1 MAGSTAS
8 EVRDTVAEGA
18 WRQRLA
24 NAGAE
29 LGLLLTD
36 ADVDRLLA
44 YLALR
49 RRWNRVYNLTALRD
63 PAQMFSHH
71 LVDCL
76 AVLPALR
83 RHANRRDLR
92 VLDVGSG
99 GGLPGVVLAILQPAW
114 QVTCVD
120 SVAKKVAFIQH
131 VRAELSLA
139 NLHPAHSR
147 VEAMPANAAFDLI
160 TSRAFASLADF
171 VKLTSGSLAV
181 GGLWAA
187 MKGRPSAE
195 ELAALPPYVDMFHVE
210 QLLVPGLDAQR
221 CLIWIRPVRA

>member
-1 MAGSTAS
+1 M
-8 EVRDTVAEGA
+8 AEGE

-44 YLALR
+44 YLALL

-83 RHANRRDLR
+83 RHANRRELR

-120 SVAKKVAFIQH
+120 SAAKKVAFIQH

-171 VKLTSGSLAV
+171 VKLTSGSLAF

-195 ELAALPPYVDMFHVE
+195 ELAALPPHVDMFHVE
-210 QLLVPGLDAQR
+210 PLLVPELDAQR
-221 CLIWIRPVRA
+221 CLIWIRPRRA